1 MYRYYIGIDTGV
13 NTGIA
18 IYDREKKDLIIVDCD
33 MIHITMDY
41 IRRII
46 TEKVV
51 HPDEILFVVED
62 ARQVQFQTDK
72 AKAQGAGSVKRD
84 AKIWEDYFTW
94 HNIPHMMVRPKKAIT
109 KLSADEFKAT
119 TGWTERTN
127 SHARD
132 AAMLVWGAT
141 YTPQQVLLH
150 NERLKG
156 KKSSVK
162 IKRNNLT
169 S

>member
-1 MYRYYIGIDTGV
+1 MSYRYYIGIDTGV

-18 IYDREKKDLIIVDCD
+18 LYDREHKVLLVVDCSL
-33 MIHITMDY
+33 IHTAINY
-41 IRRII
+41 VYAVNKEYPNQVLLI
-46 TEKVV
+46 
-51 HPDEILFVVED
+51 VED
-62 ARQVQFQTDK
+62 ARQVMFQTEK
-72 AKAQGAGSVKRD
+72 VKAQGAGSVKRD
-84 AKIWEDYFTW
+84 AKIWNDFLDDYK
-94 HNIPHMMVRPKKAIT
+94 IPYMMVRPKKSIT
-109 KLSADEFKAT
+109 KLSADDFKAT
-119 TGWTERTN
+119 TGWKERTN
-127 SHARD
+127 SHGRD

-156 KKSSVK
+156 KKSTVK

>member
-18 IYDREKKDLIIVDCD
+18 LYDREHKALLVVDCEL
-33 MIHITMDY
+33 IHTAINY
-41 IRRII
+41 
-46 TEKVV
+46 V
-51 HPDEILFVVED
+51 HAVNKKFPNEVLLIVED
-62 ARQVQFQTDK
+62 ARQVLFNTEK
-72 AKAQGAGSVKRD
+72 VKAQGAGSVKRD
-84 AKIWEDYFTW
+84 AKIWNDFLDDYK
-94 HNIPHMMVRPKKAIT
+94 IPYMMVRPKKAIT
-109 KLSADEFKAT
+109 KLSATDFNAI
-119 TGWTERTN
+119 TGWAERTN

>member
-13 NTGIA
+13 NTGFA
-18 IYDREKKDLIIVDCD
+18 VYDRELKQLIRVSSTSIHELLHDMRFVSVHFKDFLV
-33 MIHITMDY
+33 
-41 IRRII
+41 
-46 TEKVV
+46 
-51 HPDEILFVVED
+51 VVED
-62 ARQVQFQTDK
+62 ARQVQFNTDK
-72 AKAQGAGSVKRD
+72 MKAQGAGSVKRD
-84 AKIWEDYFTW
+84 AKIWNDFLDDYQ
-94 HNIPHMMVRPKKAIT
+94 IPYMMVRPKKSIT
-109 KLSADEFKAT
+109 KLSADEFKAI

>member
-13 NTGIA
+13 NTGYA
-18 IYDREKKDLIIVDCD
+18 IYKRENKSFELVTCDTIHRFIIHVYDYYITGDLKD
-33 MIHITMDY
+33 
-41 IRRII
+41 
-46 TEKVV
+46 
-51 HPDEILFVVED
+51 ILFVVED
-62 ARQVQFQTDK
+62 ARQVQFNTDK
-72 AKAQGAGSVKRD
+72 MRAQGAGSVKRD
-84 AKIWEDYFTW
+84 AKIWEDYLKYIGA
-94 HNIPHMMVRPKKAIT
+94 NYMMVRPKKSLT
-109 KLSADEFKAT
+109 KLDAETFKAT

-127 SHARD
+127 EHARD

>member
-1 MYRYYIGIDTGV
+1 
-13 NTGIA
+13 
-18 IYDREKKDLIIVDCD
+18 
-33 MIHITMDY
+33 
-41 IRRII
+41 
-46 TEKVV
+46 
-51 HPDEILFVVED
+51 
-62 ARQVQFQTDK
+62 
-72 AKAQGAGSVKRD
+72 
-84 AKIWEDYFTW
+84 
-94 HNIPHMMVRPKKAIT
+94 MMVRPKKSIT
-109 KLSADEFKAT
+109 KLDAETFKAT

>member
-13 NTGIA
+13 NTGYA
-18 IYDREKKDLIIVDCD
+18 IYNRETKSLEFVTCDTIHRFIINVYDYYITGDLKD
-33 MIHITMDY
+33 
-41 IRRII
+41 
-46 TEKVV
+46 
-51 HPDEILFVVED
+51 ILFVVED
-62 ARQVQFQTDK
+62 ARQVQFNTDK
-72 AKAQGAGSVKRD
+72 MRAQGAGSVKRD
-84 AKIWEDYFTW
+84 AKIWEDYLKAIGA
-94 HNIPHMMVRPKKAIT
+94 NYMMVRPKKSIT
-109 KLSADEFKAT
+109 KLSASEFTAI

-150 NERLKG
+150 NQKLLG

>member
-13 NTGIA
+13 NTGYA
-18 IYDREKKDLIIVDCD
+18 VYDRELKKLTRVVSSDIHDFILEIYEYYFTGDLKD
-33 MIHITMDY
+33 
-41 IRRII
+41 
-46 TEKVV
+46 
-51 HPDEILFVVED
+51 ILFVVED
-62 ARQVQFQTDK
+62 ARQVQFNTDK
-72 AKAQGAGSVKRD
+72 IRAQGAGSVKRD
-84 AKIWEDYFTW
+84 GKIWDDYLKAIVA
-94 HNIPHMMVRPKKAIT
+94 NYMMVRPKKAIT
-109 KLSADEFKAT
+109 KLSATDFNAI
-119 TGWTERTN
+119 TGWSERTN
-127 SHARD
+127 EHARD

>member
-18 IYDREKKDLIIVDCD
+18 LYDREHKVLLVVDCSL
-33 MIHITMDY
+33 IHTAINY
-41 IRRII
+41 VYAVNKEYPNQVLLI
-46 TEKVV
+46 
-51 HPDEILFVVED
+51 VED
-62 ARQVQFQTDK
+62 ARQVMFQTEK
-72 AKAQGAGSVKRD
+72 VKAQGAGSVKRD
-84 AKIWEDYFTW
+84 AKIWNDFLDDYK
-94 HNIPHMMVRPKKAIT
+94 IPYMMVRPKKSIT
-109 KLSADEFKAT
+109 KLSATDFNAI
-119 TGWTERTN
+119 TGWKERTN
-127 SHARD
+127 SHGRD

-156 KKSSVK
+156 KKSTVK

>member
-13 NTGIA
+13 NTGFA
-18 IYDREKKDLIIVDCD
+18 IYDREKKEITQIISMPIHKALNYVRNVFQVGDTSNIIV
-33 MIHITMDY
+33 
-41 IRRII
+41 
-46 TEKVV
+46 
-51 HPDEILFVVED
+51 VVED
-62 ARQVQFQTDK
+62 ARQVQFNTDK
-72 AKAQGAGSVKRD
+72 MKAQGAGSVKRD
-84 AKIWEDYFTW
+84 AKIWNDFLDDYK
-94 HNIPHMMVRPKKAIT
+94 IPYMMVRPKKSIT

-156 KKSSVK
+156 KKSTVK

>member
-18 IYDREKKDLIIVDCD
+18 LYDREHKVLLVVDCEL
-33 MIHITMDY
+33 IHTVINYVYGAT
-41 IRRII
+41 
-46 TEKVV
+46 KKF
-51 HPDEILFVVED
+51 PNQILVIVED
-62 ARQVQFQTDK
+62 ARQVMFQTDK
-72 AKAQGAGSVKRD
+72 VKSQGAGSVKRD
-84 AKIWEDYFTW
+84 AKIWNDFLDDYK
-94 HNIPHMMVRPKKAIT
+94 IPYMMVRPKKSIT
-109 KLSADEFKAT
+109 KLSADEFKDI
-119 TGWTERTN
+119 TGWPERTN

-150 NERLKG
+150 NQKLLG
-156 KKSSVK
+156 KKSTVK